1 MKLRIKSIFLIG
13 AVVFAGFLSIEAA
26 TDSTNMAE
34 ELSYK
39 NGSELELL
47 STNLFWNMSK
57 PSSVYT
63 TEFRRRS
70 LYSFAYADYWV
81 TYSGSRRAK
90 RISFIG
96 RVKVA
101 NCKKERINYYIRI
114 GRQFNNHVQGYY
126 KSKLG
131 RSHRFG
137 TGAADYRW
145 DESDALVAR
154 RARIA
159 KRSQNIV
166 FVNDFTFGCR

>member
-1 MKLRIKSIFLIG
+1 MKLRIKSVFLIG
-13 AVVFAGFLSIEAA
+13 VVAFAGFLSIEAA
-26 TDSTNMAE
+26 TDSKNMSE
-34 ELSYK
+34 EFSYK
-39 NGSELELL
+39 NGSELEFL
-47 STNLFWNMSK
+47 STDRFWNMSN
-57 PSSVYT
+57 PSSDHA

-90 RISFIG
+90 KISFIG

-131 RSHRFG
+131 RSHSFA

-159 KRSQNIV
+159 KRSQHIV
-166 FVNDFTFGCR
+166 FVNDFTFGCK